1 MTILSLSYE
10 DILSVSPSISS
21 PHLIINLRRIPPSG
35 SVLQWIPCPSWA
47 GRDWF
52 HLSEDARKS
61 LYRASSSP
69 EMEHFHCD
77 IVQINIIKVG
87 GCYNDATCLNKQE
100 NVLYA
105 PSAYKELFLSFLTEY
120 YKYNSHICF

>member
-1 MTILSLSYE
+1 MRIFCQY
-10 DILSVSPSISS
+10 PRSISS
-21 PHLIINLRRIPPSG
+21 PHLIINLRRIPPRG

-52 HLSEDARKS
+52 HLSEDAQKS
-61 LYRASSSP
+61 LYLASSSP

-77 IVQINIIKVG
+77 IVQINIIKAGEDV
-87 GCYNDATCLNKQE
+87 NDATCLNKQE

-105 PSAYKELFLSFLTEY
+105 PPAYKELFLFFLTE
-120 YKYNSHICF
+120 